1 MSVRLPY
8 PVFIGLAASWFCS
21 VVRRRVARAAAPDR
35 RDCAAPSRGP
45 AGPGRPGA
53 TFSAARLLSYAAG
66 LPPGPDSCRYSRTSY
81 VLAPMIVERVT
92 HDIYADQL
100 MRPIITPLR
109 LQSLGYAPYTS
120 PAAGAARQI
129 LLLSL
134 PCRSPRGS
142 THRCP
147 ASRFPAGPDVGA
159 GRPGHSELVA
169 GHDNAGPRPAK
180 ARSCPGRRRQLESPV
195 SVNSG
200 QPIPGSALAA
210 PAATGSASRRPRTG

>member
-8 PVFIGLAASWFCS
+8 PVFIGLAASWFCL

-92 HDIYADQL
+92 HDRHL
-100 MRPIITPLR
+100 
-109 LQSLGYAPYTS
+109 
-120 PAAGAARQI
+120 
-129 LLLSL
+129 
-134 PCRSPRGS
+134 C
-142 THRCP
+142 
-147 ASRFPAGPDVGA
+147 
-159 GRPGHSELVA
+159 
-169 GHDNAGPRPAK
+169 
-180 ARSCPGRRRQLESPV
+180 
-195 SVNSG
+195 
-200 QPIPGSALAA
+200 GSAHETDHHAA
-210 PAATGSASRRPRTG
+210 PAAEPGLRAVYQPRSRGRPADTSFESAVPQSAREHASLPGKQIPRWP